1 MADWQILSI
10 TAAVILAI
18 VLMIVKLRINPVV
31 SLVIGA
37 ITLGLATGMGPAE
50 TTETAMKGFG
60 DIMFEVG
67 LLIAWGVLMGSIL
80 NETGAIRRLV
90 DGLLRVFG
98 PKGVPYALGLTIGT
112 LLQSIFLDVLLVM
125 SAPLARRMAPHLG
138 KYGTAKM
145 ATALAISLECG
156 IVLMVPGVA
165 TVALAGLLG
174 VPLGKMLIFGT
185 IVIIPTIVIS
195 IAIMNFLLT
204 HGLWKVDQ
212 DQQAPTDGDES
223 QTPEADDNGGTGGT
237 GGQQP
242 GTDGVGGSGGSG
254 GGAPVVG
261 GPDNELIDGHGSR
274 VALLPHQVQQRTVR
288 ESTEPNLVLL
298 FTPMLLALVLIAT
311 GAILEMAGMLHP
323 VVELLASPV
332 VALLIGLLGTSMVA
346 RHTIG
351 HDRVEKA
358 VVDGFR
364 ESGQILILTGA
375 GGSLAAVVAASGMG
389 DILGNY
395 FTANS
400 FAPLIT
406 VWAIAA
412 VLHIAVGSVSISAI
426 TAAGLLAPVASQIG
440 LDPVLI
446 ALAAGAGSLFLVH
459 VTSNTFWLLQS
470 MLGQT
475 TKGTL
480 KSCSFGVSVASVVA
494 LGCTLVL
501 GIFI

>member
-1 MADWQILSI
+1 MADWLVLTI
-10 TAAVILAI
+10 TAVVILAI
-18 VLMIVKLRINPVV
+18 VLMIVKFRINPVV

-37 ITLGLATGMGPAE
+37 AALGLATGMGATA
-50 TTETAMKGFG
+50 TTETVMTGFG
-60 DIMFEVG
+60 DIMLEVG

-80 NETGAIRRLV
+80 NEMGAIRRLV
-90 DGLLRVFG
+90 DNLLRVFG
-98 PKGVPYALGLTIGT
+98 PRGVPYALGLTIGT
-112 LLQSIFLDVLLVM
+112 MLQSIFLDVLLVM
-125 SAPLARRMAPHLG
+125 SAPLARRMAPALG

-165 TVALAGLLG
+165 TLALAGLLS
-174 VPLGKMLIFGT
+174 VPLGKMLIFGL
-185 IVIIPTIVIS
+185 IVIVPTIVIS

-204 HGLWKVDQ
+204 HGLWRTGQ
-212 DQQAPTDGDES
+212 DEQQLPGE
-223 QTPEADDNGGTGGT
+223 EAETV
-237 GGQQP
+237 P
-242 GTDGVGGSGGSG
+242 SSGGAAVASVPADAETG
-254 GGAPVVG
+254 LV
-261 GPDNELIDGHGSR
+261 DGHGTR
-274 VALLPHQVQQRTVR
+274 VGLLPHQVHQTTARR
-288 ESTEPNLVLL
+288 PKEPSLILL
-298 FTPMLLALVLIAT
+298 FAPMLLALVLIAS
-311 GAILEMAGMLHP
+311 GAILEMVGLSSP
-323 VVELLASPV
+323 VMEFLASPV
-332 VALLIGLLGTSMVA
+332 IALLIGLLGTSFVG
-346 RHTIG
+346 RYTIG
-351 HDRVEKA
+351 RKRVEGA

-389 DILGNY
+389 DILGKY
-395 FTANS
+395 FTAGS
-400 FAPLIT
+400 FAPLLT

-426 TAAGLLAPVASQIG
+426 TAAGLLAPVAPQIG

-480 KSCSFGVSVASVVA
+480 KSCSLGVSVASVVA

-501 GIFI
+501 GLFI

>member
-1 MADWQILSI
+1 MADWLILTI
-10 TAAVILAI
+10 TAVVILAI
-18 VLMIVKLRINPVV
+18 VVMIVKFRINPVV
-31 SLVIGA
+31 ALVIGA
-37 ITLGLATGMGPAE
+37 AALGLATGMGATG
-50 TTETAMKGFG
+50 TTETVMQGFG
-60 DIMFEVG
+60 DIMLEVG

-80 NETGAIRRLV
+80 NEMGAIRRLV

-98 PKGVPYALGLTIGT
+98 PRGVPYALGLTLGT
-112 LLQSIFLDVLLVM
+112 MLQSIFLDVLLVM

-138 KYGTAKM
+138 KYGTAKL
-145 ATALAISLECG
+145 ATAMAISLECG

-165 TVALAGLLG
+165 TLALAGLLS
-174 VPLGKMLIFGT
+174 VPLGKMLIFGL
-185 IVIIPTIVIS
+185 IVIVPTIVIS
-195 IAIMNFLLT
+195 IAIMNVLLT
-204 HGLWKVDQ
+204 RGLWKTDQ
-212 DQQAPTDGDES
+212 DEQAMPEDAADTAAASGGTSVTAAPTDSE
-223 QTPEADDNGGTGGT
+223 
-237 GGQQP
+237 
-242 GTDGVGGSGGSG
+242 DG
-254 GGAPVVG
+254 
-261 GPDNELIDGHGSR
+261 LIDGHGTR
-274 VALLPHQVQQRTVR
+274 VGLLPHQVHQGTLRQHK
-288 ESTEPNLVLL
+288 EPNLFIL
-298 FTPMLLALVLIAT
+298 FAPMLLALVLIAT
-311 GAILEMAGMLHP
+311 GAILEMVGLSSPAMDFLAAP
-323 VVELLASPV
+323 VI
-332 VALLIGLLGTSMVA
+332 ALLIGLLGTSVVG
-346 RHTIG
+346 RYTVG
-351 HDRVEKA
+351 RKRVEGA

-389 DILGNY
+389 EILGKY
-395 FTANS
+395 FTAGS
-400 FAPLIT
+400 FAPLLT

-426 TAAGLLAPVASQIG
+426 TAAGLLAPVAPQIG

-480 KSCSFGVSVASVVA
+480 KSCSLGVSVASVVA

>member
-1 MADWQILSI
+1 MEDWQILTI
-10 TAAVILAI
+10 TAAAILAI
-18 VLMIVKLRINPVV
+18 VVMIVKFRINPVV

-37 ITLGLATGMGPAE
+37 AGLGLATGMGATG
-50 TTETAMKGFG
+50 TTEALMKGFG
-60 DIMFEVG
+60 DIMLEVG

-80 NETGAIRRLV
+80 NEMGAIRRLV
-90 DGLLRVFG
+90 DSLLRVFG
-98 PKGVPYALGLTIGT
+98 PRGVPYALGLTIGVG
-112 LLQSIFLDVLLVM
+112 LQSIFLDVLLVM
-125 SAPLARRMAPHLG
+125 SAPLARRIAPHLG

-145 ATALAISLECG
+145 ATTLAISLECG

-165 TVALAGLLG
+165 AVALAGLLS

-185 IVIIPTIVIS
+185 IVIIPTIIIS
-195 IAIMNFLLT
+195 VTLMNLLLSR
-204 HGLWKVDQ
+204 GLWKIDK
-212 DQQAPTDGDES
+212 DEQQLPEDEATTSPSTDDAPIAPADS
-223 QTPEADDNGGTGGT
+223 QAGL
-237 GGQQP
+237 
-242 GTDGVGGSGGSG
+242 V
-254 GGAPVVG
+254 
-261 GPDNELIDGHGSR
+261 DGHGTR
-274 VALLPHQVQQRTVR
+274 VGLLPHQVHQTTVR
-288 ESTEPNLVLL
+288 HHKQPNLFLL
-298 FTPMLLALVLIAT
+298 FAPMVLALTLIAA
-311 GAILEMAGMLHP
+311 GAILEMVGLSNP
-323 VVELLASPV
+323 VVEFLAAPV
-332 VALLIGLLGTSMVA
+332 IALLIGLLGTSVVA
-346 RHTIG
+346 RYTIG
-351 HDRVEKA
+351 RKRVEAA

-389 DILGNY
+389 DILGQY
-395 FTANS
+395 FTAGS
-400 FAPLIT
+400 FAPLLT

-475 TKGTL
+475 TRGTL
-480 KSCSFGVSVASVVA
+480 KSCSLGVSVASVVA

-501 GIFI
+501 GLFI

>member
-1 MADWQILSI
+1 MADWLILSI
-10 TAAVILAI
+10 TAVVILAI
-18 VLMIVKLRINPVV
+18 VVMIVKFRINPVV

-37 ITLGLATGMGPAE
+37 VALGLATGMGPTS
-50 TTETAMKGFG
+50 TTETVMQGFG
-60 DIMFEVG
+60 DIMLEVG

-98 PKGVPYALGLTIGT
+98 PRGVPYALGLTLGT
-112 LLQSIFLDVLLVM
+112 MLQSIFLDVLLVM

-145 ATALAISLECG
+145 ATAMAISLECG

-165 TVALAGLLG
+165 TVALAGLLS
-174 VPLGKMLIFGT
+174 VPLGKMLIFGL

-195 IAIMNFLLT
+195 IAIMNFFLT
-204 HGLWKVDQ
+204 RGLWKTDQ
-212 DQQAPTDGDES
+212 DELPLAEDAAPATG
-223 QTPEADDNGGTGGT
+223 ADAGTNKDSSDHE
-237 GGQQP
+237 P
-242 GTDGVGGSGGSG
+242 VDVEVSGGL
-254 GGAPVVG
+254 V
-261 GPDNELIDGHGSR
+261 DGHGSR
-274 VALLPHQVQQRTVR
+274 VGLLPHQVHQGTVR
-288 ESTEPNLVLL
+288 QHKEPGL
-298 FTPMLLALVLIAT
+298 FILFAPMLLALVLIAT
-311 GAILEMAGMLHP
+311 GAILEMVGLSSPAM
-323 VVELLASPV
+323 ELLSSPV
-332 VALLIGLLGTSMVA
+332 IALLIGLLGTSVVA
-346 RHTIG
+346 RYTIG
-351 HDRVEKA
+351 RARVEQA

-389 DILGNY
+389 DILGKY
-395 FTANS
+395 FTAGS
-400 FAPLIT
+400 FAPLLT

-412 VLHIAVGSVSISAI
+412 VLHVAVGSVSISAI

-480 KSCSFGVSVASVVA
+480 KSCSLGVSVASVVA
-494 LGCTLVL
+494 LGCTVVL
-501 GIFI
+501 SLFI